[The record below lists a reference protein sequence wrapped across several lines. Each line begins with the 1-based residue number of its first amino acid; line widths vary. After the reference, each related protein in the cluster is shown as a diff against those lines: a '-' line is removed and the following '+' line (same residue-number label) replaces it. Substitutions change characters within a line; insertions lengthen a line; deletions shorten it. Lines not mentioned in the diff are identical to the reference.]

1 MVLRLVPLDLG
12 PLPAQQINQILSLSL
27 ESGCVRFSTMAQQ
40 HAYERHP
47 EDFALCLRHIAQI
60 VAKPDFVGRG
70 PHQSDGFELIGTIRQ
85 ENAIILVAIKL
96 RPDRAGRYI
105 VASTYSIDRSKL
117 ERRLRKGF
125 ITRTEN

>member
-1 MVLRLVPLDLG
+1 MG
-12 PLPAQQINQILSLSL
+12 HLPAEQINQILGLNLTASIVHFSL
-27 ESGCVRFSTMAQQ
+27 RAQQ

-85 ENAIILVAIKL
+85 ESAIILVAIKL
-96 RPDRAGRYI
+96 RPDGAGRYI

-125 ITRTEN
+125 ITRTGN